1 VSRNSEYLNA
11 ACWAVFGVVIVV
23 ASWRLDRLA
32 NLDINPWSVPGL
44 TPGLVG
50 ALIILLAIA
59 LGLQAR
65 RAPSSPVSAEPDE
78 SAQDGQADNPWRS
91 VLAGILCFLFA
102 GVSLGRGVPFVAEGA
117 VFIFVF
123 IVAFS
128 WPQWRT
134 ENRLARGLLT
144 SLAVAVAASAI
155 ISWLFESVFLV
166 RLP

>member
-1 VSRNSEYLNA
+1 VSRNSEYLSA

-23 ASWRLDRLA
+23 ASWRLDRLE

-65 RAPSSPVSAEPDE
+65 RKASTVSAEPDE
-78 SAQDGQADNPWRS
+78 SAQDVQPGNPWRS

-128 WPQWRT
+128 WTQWRT

-144 SLAVAVAASAI
+144 SLAVAVAASAL